1 MWSNPQ
7 DSAFRMQSFRNL
19 LALMLLLYAGTSLA
33 QSPPPPVAP
42 KPPLVLLGGT
52 IVDVTDWGRSA
63 LDQQNSI
70 VIIENGKI
78 TQVGSRF
85 LIETPPDA
93 QIIDCTGKSLIP
105 GLIDGFAG
113 MNSQGQASADLYMGI
128 TTIVASSDNHR
139 GHIDFSANPKPH

>member
-7 DSAFRMQSFRNL
+7 DSAFRMRSFRNL
-19 LALMLLLYAGTSLA
+19 LALIFLLAAGTSLA
-33 QSPPPPVAP
+33 QNPQTPAP
-42 KPPLVLLGGT
+42 AKPPLVLLGGT
-52 IVDVTDWGRSA
+52 IIDVTDWGRSA
-63 LDQQNSI
+63 LDQQNTI

-78 TQVGSRF
+78 TQAGSRF

-93 QIIDCTGKSLIP
+93 QIIDCTGKYLIP
-105 GLIDGFAG
+105 GLIDGFTG

-139 GHIDFSANPKPH
+139 GH